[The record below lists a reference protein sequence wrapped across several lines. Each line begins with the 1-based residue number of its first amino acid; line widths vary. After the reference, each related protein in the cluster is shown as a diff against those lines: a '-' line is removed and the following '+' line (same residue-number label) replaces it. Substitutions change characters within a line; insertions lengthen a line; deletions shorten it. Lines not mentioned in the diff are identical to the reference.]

1 VNESF
6 RYRAATATG
15 EVVEG
20 ILTAASTRDAADE
33 LRRQTLVPVSIES
46 ATRQAVGSRATG
58 ARTGKRE
65 SLTTSVRTIA
75 TLLSAG
81 VSVERAIDFATRH
94 ASHPEVAD
102 AFRAIQLDVQ
112 RGAMLSE
119 AVRRQPLF
127 GAFAA
132 AVCRAGEESGTLD
145 QALVRLADWYEQE
158 LELRSQIRS
167 ALTYPA
173 LMGIVAGIGVAVL
186 LILVVPRFVAI
197 LGDIGAELPVS
208 TRILVGASALVVNWW
223 WLWLIGIGATILATR
238 WWIKQPGNRRR
249 WHAARLNLP
258 GVGALERNS
267 LTAQFT
273 NAWGVLLNSGTP
285 MLAALRVAREGIG
298 NESIANELETAVE
311 KVARGERVSE
321 SLAGA
326 LTPLAVELLSAG
338 EESGRLPEMCARVA
352 SVHEQSAQRSV
363 RTLVKLIEPV
373 LILVFGAVV
382 GFIALAMLQAVYSV
396 NAGVTL

>member
-1 VNESF
+1 MNESF

-81 VSVERAIDFATRH
+81 VSLERAIDFATRH

>member
-1 VNESF
+1 MNESF

-81 VSVERAIDFATRH
+81 VSLERAIAFATRH

-273 NAWGVLLNSGTP
+273 NAWGVLLNSSTP

>member
-1 VNESF
+1 MNESF

>member
-1 VNESF
+1 MNESF

-298 NESIANELETAVE
+298 NESIANELDAAVE
-311 KVARGERVSE
+311 RVARGERVSE

>member
-1 VNESF
+1 MNESF

-20 ILTAASTRDAADE
+20 ILTAASTRGAADE

>member
-1 VNESF
+1 
-6 RYRAATATG
+6 
-15 EVVEG
+15 
-20 ILTAASTRDAADE
+20 
-33 LRRQTLVPVSIES
+33 
-46 ATRQAVGSRATG
+46 
-58 ARTGKRE
+58 
-65 SLTTSVRTIA
+65 
-75 TLLSAG
+75 
-81 VSVERAIDFATRH
+81 
-94 ASHPEVAD
+94 
-102 AFRAIQLDVQ
+102 
-112 RGAMLSE
+112 
-119 AVRRQPLF
+119 
-127 GAFAA
+127 
-132 AVCRAGEESGTLD
+132 
-145 QALVRLADWYEQE
+145 
-158 LELRSQIRS
+158 
-167 ALTYPA
+167 
-173 LMGIVAGIGVAVL
+173 
-186 LILVVPRFVAI
+186 
-197 LGDIGAELPVS
+197 
-208 TRILVGASALVVNWW
+208 
-223 WLWLIGIGATILATR
+223 
-238 WWIKQPGNRRR
+238 
-249 WHAARLNLP
+249 
-258 GVGALERNS
+258 